1 VLKRTFI
8 HIEGIGGKTEK
19 RLWDQGIL
27 TWDDFL
33 QADNTG
39 PAARRDQVVR
49 RELNASMIHQRDIRF
64 FAGRL
69 PAREMWRL
77 YGDFKDQAVYLDIET
92 SGTHGDEAEITVI
105 GLYDGRRVQTFVN
118 GKNLDAFEIA
128 LSSYPLVVT
137 FNGSCFDLPVIRRSF
152 KDISLPPAHIDLR
165 FLLGRL
171 GYRGSL
177 KRIEQEVAGVRGMG
191 GIDAVLLWHA
201 YQWGDDSALERLI
214 RYNTADIVNL
224 KPLMEMAFEQMKAR
238 VLLDQDGE

>member
-1 VLKRTFI
+1 
-8 HIEGIGGKTEK
+8 
-19 RLWDQGIL
+19 
-27 TWDDFL
+27 
-33 QADNTG
+33 
-39 PAARRDQVVR
+39 
-49 RELNASMIHQRDIRF
+49 
-64 FAGRL
+64 
-69 PAREMWRL
+69 
-77 YGDFKDQAVYLDIET
+77 
-92 SGTHGDEAEITVI
+92 
-105 GLYDGRRVQTFVN
+105 VN

-177 KRIEQEVAGVRGMG
+177 KRIEQEVGVGRDAGVRGMG

-224 KPLMEMAFEQMKAR
+224 KPLMEMAFEQMKAS